1 MALRA
6 REVRR
11 KVPFVRKPSVLSIAD
26 SLSVKANID
35 GARIAVEAKDRPA
48 SLPVV
53 RNLDLA
59 TVDAAGIAELVARPA
74 LVLWLRRHARR
85 IVGERIGDVH
95 VERRVPVLALA
106 RTDDLPAGRND
117 NCAPLVLRLARQSLG
132 GGGSLGE
139 GGFPLIHPLE
149 VPFAV
154 ERDGARWF
162 ERIHHAARCKPVDLA
177 DRLVFPG
184 LGPFGREGVAPVD
197 KAPAV
202 GVLPCPIVR
211 LLRRRSV
218 HQGEKPR
225 GNRYC
230 YNVHAPIVPNIPLSC
245 ISHFWGFTR
254 QGM

>member
-6 REVRR
+6 REIWR

-74 LVLWLRRHARR
+74 PVLRLRRHAGR
-85 IVGERIGDVH
+85 IVGKRIGGVH

-117 NCAPLVLRLARQSLG
+117 NLHP
-132 GGGSLGE
+132 
-139 GGFPLIHPLE
+139 FPVPRIHPLE

-177 DRLVFPG
+177 HVLVFPG